1 MKKLLMITL
10 TLFLTSSC
18 GITEGLNKNCGSD
31 LEEFCNLTFGYKDKD
46 QDKEIADNTF
56 KNNEQDARLKALEE
70 QNEQLIESMDAFSL
84 EIEALELTDTT
95 NRQYFQTLINSLTTT
110 VNANLVTL
118 NNLATSVN
126 SNGSVT
132 KMIDV
137 CGDKSGYYD
146 EIILKT
152 NTGKYIAYFEDGGK
166 RFLTEISNGGYV
178 TTDKQACSF
187 TISSSGL
194 THVVNGVT
202 RID

>member
-1 MKKLLMITL
+1 MKTLLLLSIISLVT
-10 TLFLTSSC
+10 SC
-18 GITEGLNKNCGSD
+18 GVTEALNKNCGSD
-31 LEEFCNLTFGYKDKD
+31 LEEFCNFTFGMNEEE
-46 QDKEIADNTF
+46 QDEKIADNTF

-95 NRQYFQTLINSLTTT
+95 NRQYFQTLINSLTAT

-146 EIILKT
+146 EVILKT

-166 RFLTEISNGGYV
+166 RFLTEIQTGSFV
-178 TTDKQACSF
+178 TTDSQACNF

-194 THVVNGVT
+194 THIVNGVT